1 MNSRTDQPYRIVDLF
16 AGCGGFSQGF
26 REYSESVRAR
36 EGGHAFVPVAGVE
49 IDPAA
54 ALTYVTNFTEWAH
67 STESADHRFHL
78 GDITDWVDVVRDSG
92 LKADVI
98 LGGPPCQGFSGLGKE
113 DPEDPR
119 NQLWEEYFKVVELV
133 QPRIFII
140 ENVDRFRSS
149 EQITEL
155 TAAFAQIGYT
165 LEEPE
170 ILNAADYGAA
180 QVRRRTIVIG
190 VRGDQYIGYPGP
202 THTGRRTAGQH
213 LPIDQ
218 AAPPAWRTLRECLRP
233 GHATIPNA
241 TRGTELPMVN
251 DEGTPTVK
259 ISRKV
264 RETGPLDKDFVARL
278 RESIPGPF
286 RGHDLHVGRT
296 PTELSLARYRA
307 ILPGQNRKALTEH
320 DRVHADRAGFQRLS
334 TDSWDR
340 HVNGSGDVMGRLEW
354 DKPSVTIR
362 TEFFKPEKGRY
373 LHPEAPR
380 PLSHLEAARIQGFP
394 DDFRWCGSKTQI
406 ARQIGNAVPVPLAKA
421 LAAHVHDALER
432 GAGTSRR
439 RPAPPSTTAPAKA
452 PREVRQLSLGEPV
465 STS

>member
-1 MNSRTDQPYRIVDLF
+1 
-16 AGCGGFSQGF
+16 
-26 REYSESVRAR
+26 ESVR
-36 EGGHAFVPVAGVE
+36 GLDGDHAFVPVAGVE

-54 ALTYVTNFTEWAH
+54 ALTYITNFSEWAH
-67 STESADHRFHL
+67 SGESADHLFHL
-78 GDITDWVDVVRDSG
+78 GDITDWVDVVRASG

-98 LGGPPCQGFSGLGKE
+98 LGGPPCQGFSGLGKG

-133 QPRIFII
+133 EPRIFII

-149 EQITEL
+149 EQSKEL
-155 TAAFAQIGYT
+155 TEAFARIGYT

-190 VRGDQYIGYPGP
+190 VRGDQHIGYPGA
-202 THTGRRTAGQH
+202 THAGRRPGGQH
-213 LPIDQ
+213 LPFGEIS
-218 AAPPAWRTLRECLRP
+218 PPTWRTLRECLRP
-233 GHATIPNA
+233 EHSAIPNG
-241 TRGTELPMVN
+241 TRGTELPLVN
-251 DEGTPTVK
+251 DEGTPTVR

-264 RETGPLDKDFVARL
+264 EETGLLDKDFVARL

-296 PTELSLARYRA
+296 PTALSLARYKA

-320 DRVHADRAGFQRLS
+320 DRVHADKTDARRLS

-373 LHPEAPR
+373 LHPSADR

-421 LAAHVHDALER
+421 LAAHVYAALEA
-432 GAGTSRR
+432 GAGASGR
-439 RPAPPSTTAPAKA
+439 
-452 PREVRQLSLGEPV
+452 
-465 STS
+465 